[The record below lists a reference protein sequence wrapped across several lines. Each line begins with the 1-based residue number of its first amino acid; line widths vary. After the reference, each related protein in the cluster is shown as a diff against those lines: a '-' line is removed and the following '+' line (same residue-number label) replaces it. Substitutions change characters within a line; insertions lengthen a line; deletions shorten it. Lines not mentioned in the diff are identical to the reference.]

1 MCTLLCLTIIE
12 FHEICNFCCYTKISC
27 NQNFEDSICASIML
41 DRLLQEW
48 KLNITFSSSLLGVV
62 ICTWNSTTNF
72 SVLYFPLFTSLT
84 NLEKNILGDFCW
96 NSRVIRDWIQENWP
110 KIPIQW
116 CLSMVYRPCRSHFVG
131 LWLHQI
137 GHRSWSWSAFGS
149 TQG

>member
-62 ICTWNSTTNF
+62 ICTYKTIADSSQFHEKTKIIKHWKCKQTADSCFIKNKIQISITLIKKRRNLL
-72 SVLYFPLFTSLT
+72 LYFWQELFK
-84 NLEKNILGDFCW
+84 KNI
-96 NSRVIRDWIQENWP
+96 WP
-110 KIPIQW
+110 TA
-116 CLSMVYRPCRSHFVG
+116 
-131 LWLHQI
+131 
-137 GHRSWSWSAFGS
+137 GH
-149 TQG
+149 T